1 MAFFYG
7 QVALVNRE
15 LLLGLLVDVGD
26 FFHSERV
33 LRPEASDDSILG
45 ALTLDKSL
53 NATQVS
59 LLLKSNETP
68 YINFIICN
76 SIPKTHVS
84 NIPVLKDMSLSIST
98 LMQTYWISKQW
109 LSLSQEW
116 SFPCSCLQ
124 RSHSNHHLL
133 QQTLASIC
141 SHQLLITDAHHF
153 HHSIGRPLLWVSLLL
168 CSGWAAQ
175 W

>member
-98 LMQTYWISKQW
+98 LMQTY
-109 LSLSQEW
+109 
-116 SFPCSCLQ
+116 
-124 RSHSNHHLL
+124 
-133 QQTLASIC
+133 
-141 SHQLLITDAHHF
+141 
-153 HHSIGRPLLWVSLLL
+153 
-168 CSGWAAQ
+168 
-175 W
+175 